1 MLLPKSVEIGNMTPE
16 KQEAFFRIIN
26 SVQWD
31 LVKGLQDWN
40 DEFIKSGGAFNGL
53 DIGRVFFDETIKIDE
68 DTETKEY
75 ILKSTL
81 DGNTQKIKKGD
92 FLVGEDSCTYFDWT
106 TFHVFNKI
114 TREEIGSW
122 EIN

>member
-1 MLLPKSVEIGNMTPE
+1 MKVPKSVEISNMTQK
-16 KQEAFFRIIN
+16 KQEAFFRVIN
-26 SVQWD
+26 STQWD
-31 LVKGLQDWN
+31 LVRRLQDWN
-40 DEFIKSGGAFNGL
+40 DEFIRSWISFNWL
-53 DIGRVFFDETIKIDE
+53 DIGRVFFDEKIKIDE
-68 DTETKEY
+68 DPETKEY

-81 DGNTQKIKKGD
+81 DDNTQKIKKGD

-122 EIN
+122 DIN